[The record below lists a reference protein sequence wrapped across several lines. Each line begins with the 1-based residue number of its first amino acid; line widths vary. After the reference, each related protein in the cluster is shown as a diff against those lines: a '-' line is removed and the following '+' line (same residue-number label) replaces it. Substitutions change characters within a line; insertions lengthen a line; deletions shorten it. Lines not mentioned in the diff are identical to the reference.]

1 MTHRLSVHCVCACIH
16 AWGGLPAVY
25 VYAGATCESVFMGC
39 EYTRSPACVC
49 VCARLCVLA
58 SERSLEAHLC
68 L

>member
-25 VYAGATCESVFMGC
+25 VYAGATYESVFMGC

-49 VCARLCVLA
+49 VCAFVCSCKRTL
-58 SERSLEAHLC
+58 S
-68 L
+68 